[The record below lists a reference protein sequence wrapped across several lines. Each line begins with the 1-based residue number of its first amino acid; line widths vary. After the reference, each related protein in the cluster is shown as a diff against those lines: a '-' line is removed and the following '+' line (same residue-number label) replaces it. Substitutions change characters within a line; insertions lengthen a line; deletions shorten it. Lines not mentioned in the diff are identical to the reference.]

1 MGVFFIN
8 YDAGYCLCRMALFMQ
23 NGVVCCSDCCSC
35 RAVLCVVQ
43 IVVNE
48 DGIHSLLI
56 MSATRQDSGSYT
68 CVARNKAGED
78 TFSVTLTILG
88 RHRALWF

>member
-1 MGVFFIN
+1 M
-8 YDAGYCLCRMALFMQ
+8 LC
-23 NGVVCCSDCCSC
+23 
-35 RAVLCVVQ
+35 VQ

-56 MSATRQDSGSYT
+56 MSATRHDTGIYT
-68 CVARNKAGED
+68 CIARNKAGED

-88 RHRALWF
+88 GSWSAVSLASLPMIYTMYCNVGDCG